1 MVRPELGGSKL
12 GRSIFP
18 LLLILLPLVVD
29 AAIVRCPGGSCPPA
43 AEITTPA
50 SAPVTEAEPLEF
62 PFPLEPGTFS
72 DSGSSE
78 SSLALDEDTAGGEA
92 LEELGGAEPAASSAG
107 GRQTAAS
114 TRGSGAGTASAP
126 ASAQPQTPTQLV
138 DDTPDIPRVDPPTT
152 SERATREYRSY
163 SPPPDRRMYSS
174 HPASGGAGTSWSYDA
189 APSGSQSV
197 PTASTRSTRTSA
209 PAPAPPPPPP
219 PNQGGAG
226 TFSPGEPGDP
236 AGFIG

>member
-18 LLLILLPLVVD
+18 LLLILIPLVVD
-29 AAIVRCPGGSCPPA
+29 AAIVRCPGGSCPPS
-43 AEITTPA
+43 AEFTAPA
-50 SAPVTEAEPLEF
+50 STPVSEGEPLGF

-72 DSGSSE
+72 GSGSPGL
-78 SSLALDEDTAGGEA
+78 SLGSGDDTVGGAALDEI
-92 LEELGGAEPAASSAG
+92 GGAQPAASSARG
-107 GRQTAAS
+107 QQAAAS
-114 TRGSGAGTASAP
+114 TRSSGAGTASAP
-126 ASAQPQTPTQLV
+126 APVQPQTSAQHVEDIP
-138 DDTPDIPRVDPPTT
+138 PIPRVDPPTT
-152 SERATREYRSY
+152 SERATRAYRSY
-163 SPPPDRRMYSS
+163 SPPPDRRTYSS

-189 APSGSQSV
+189 SRSGPQSV
-197 PTASTRSTRTSA
+197 PTVSTGSTRTSA